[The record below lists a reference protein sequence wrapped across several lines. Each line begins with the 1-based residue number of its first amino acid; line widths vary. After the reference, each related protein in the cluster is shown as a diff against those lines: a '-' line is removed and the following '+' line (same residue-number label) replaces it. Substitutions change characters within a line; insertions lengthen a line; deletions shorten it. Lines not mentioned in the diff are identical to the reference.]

1 MKFYKKSNF
10 KFWQGY
16 IGISVFVIFNTIA
29 MIFYPGGTYLDSSTE
44 GYHFFYNFFSNL
56 GEWTA
61 RNGEINTFSA
71 SLFNSSLII
80 FAISYFSFFIS
91 FLSLQVKYINSKWL
105 RLFLVASIFVSIS
118 SFIFISVFSAEET
131 SKFWHLV
138 FVKMAFRTLFIH
150 AVLQTYIVIKI
161 PKFDQFI
168 SFATLG
174 FTILLFLFLIIMDFG
189 PSALGSREG
198 LFIQVTAQKTI
209 VAGILIY
216 FFFQIRTALRLSKD
230 VSF

>member
-1 MKFYKKSNF
+1 MKKSNF

-16 IGISVFVIFNTIA
+16 LGISIFVIFNTIA
-29 MIFYPGGTYLDSSTE
+29 MLFYPGGTYLDSSTE

-71 SLFNSSLII
+71 ALFNSSLII

-91 FLSLQVKYINSKWL
+91 FLSLEVKYINSKWL
-105 RLFLVASIFVSIS
+105 RFFLVASISVSIS

-174 FTILLFLFLIIMDFG
+174 FTILLFLFLIVMDFG
-189 PSALGSREG
+189 PSAHGSQEG
-198 LFIQVTAQKTI
+198 LFVQVTAQKTI
-209 VAGILIY
+209 VAGIMIY
-216 FFFQIRTALRLSKD
+216 FFFQIRTALRLSKE
-230 VSF
+230 

>member
-1 MKFYKKSNF
+1 MKKSNF

-16 IGISVFVIFNTIA
+16 LGISVFVIFNTIA
-29 MIFYPGGTYLDSSTE
+29 MLLYPGGTYLDSSTE

-80 FAISYFSFFIS
+80 FSLSYFLFFIS
-91 FLSLQVKYINSKWL
+91 FLKLEVKYIDSKWL
-105 RLFLVASIFVSIS
+105 RFFLVASISVSIL

-150 AVLQTYIVIKI
+150 AVLQTYIVFKI

-168 SFATLG
+168 YFATLG
-174 FTILLFLFLIIMDFG
+174 FTILLFLFLIVMDFG
-189 PSALGSREG
+189 PSAHGSQEG
-198 LFIQVTAQKTI
+198 LFVQVTAQKTI
-209 VAGILIY
+209 VAGIMIY
-216 FFFQIRTALRLSKD
+216 FFFQIRTALQLTKE
-230 VSF
+230 

>member
-1 MKFYKKSNF
+1 M
-10 KFWQGY
+10 
-16 IGISVFVIFNTIA
+16 
-29 MIFYPGGTYLDSSTE
+29 
-44 GYHFFYNFFSNL
+44 
-56 GEWTA
+56 
-61 RNGEINTFSA
+61 A
-71 SLFNSSLII
+71 SF
-80 FAISYFSFFIS
+80 
-91 FLSLQVKYINSKWL
+91 
-105 RLFLVASIFVSIS
+105 FLVASISVSIC

-189 PSALGSREG
+189 PSALGSQEG
-198 LFIQVTAQKTI
+198 LFIQVTAQKII
-209 VAGILIY
+209 VASIMIY
-216 FFFQIRTALRLSKD
+216 FFFQIRTALKFLD
-230 VSF
+230 ISFYLYCMS

>member
-1 MKFYKKSNF
+1 MKKSNF

-16 IGISVFVIFNTIA
+16 LGISIFVIFNTIA
-29 MIFYPGGTYLDSSTE
+29 MLFYPGGTYLDSSTE

-71 SLFNSSLII
+71 ALFNSSLII

-91 FLSLQVKYINSKWL
+91 FLKLEVKFINSKWL
-105 RLFLVASIFVSIS
+105 RFFLVASISVSIS

-174 FTILLFLFLIIMDFG
+174 FTILLFLFLIVMDFG
-189 PSALGSREG
+189 PNAHGSQEG
-198 LFIQVTAQKTI
+198 LFVQVTAQKTI
-209 VAGILIY
+209 VAGIMIY
-216 FFFQIRTALRLSKD
+216 FFFQIRTALRLSKE
-230 VSF
+230 

>member
-1 MKFYKKSNF
+1 MKKSNF

-16 IGISVFVIFNTIA
+16 LGISVFVIFNTIA
-29 MIFYPGGTYLDSSTE
+29 MLFYPGGTYLDSSTE

-71 SLFNSSLII
+71 ALFNSSLII

-91 FLSLQVKYINSKWL
+91 FLSLEVKYINSKWL
-105 RLFLVASIFVSIS
+105 RFFLVASISVSIL

-174 FTILLFLFLIIMDFG
+174 FTILLFLFLIVMDFG
-189 PSALGSREG
+189 PSAHGSQEG
-198 LFIQVTAQKTI
+198 LFVQVTAQKTI
-209 VAGILIY
+209 VAGIMIY
-216 FFFQIRTALRLSKD
+216 FFFQIRTALRLSKE
-230 VSF
+230 

>member
-1 MKFYKKSNF
+1 MLFRS
-10 KFWQGY
+10 
-16 IGISVFVIFNTIA
+16 
-29 MIFYPGGTYLDSSTE
+29 YLDSSTE

-105 RLFLVASIFVSIS
+105 RLFLVASISVSIS

-168 SFATLG
+168 SFTTLG
-174 FTILLFLFLIIMDFG
+174 FTILLFLFLIVMDFG
-189 PSALGSREG
+189 PSAHGSQQG

-209 VAGILIY
+209 VAGIMIY

-230 VSF
+230 VGF

>member
-1 MKFYKKSNF
+1 MKKSNF

-16 IGISVFVIFNTIA
+16 LGISVFVIFNTFA
-29 MIFYPGGTYLDSSTE
+29 MLFYPGGTYLDSSTE

-61 RNGEINTFSA
+61 RNGEINNFSA
-71 SLFNSSLII
+71 FLFNSSLII
-80 FAISYFSFFIS
+80 FALSYFSFFIS
-91 FLSLQVKYINSKWL
+91 FLKLEVNYINSKWL
-105 RLFLVASIFVSIS
+105 RYLLIASISIS
-118 SFIFISVFSAEET
+118 ILSFIFISVFSAEET

-174 FTILLFLFLIIMDFG
+174 FTILLFLFLIVMDFG
-189 PSALGSREG
+189 PSALGSQEG

-209 VAGILIY
+209 VGGIMIY
-216 FFFQIRTALRLSKD
+216 FFFQIRTALRLSKE
-230 VSF
+230 

>member
-1 MKFYKKSNF
+1 
-10 KFWQGY
+10 
-16 IGISVFVIFNTIA
+16 

-91 FLSLQVKYINSKWL
+91 FLNLEVKYINSKWL
-105 RLFLVASIFVSIS
+105 RFFLVASISVSIC

-138 FVKMAFRTLFIH
+138 FVKIAFRTLFIH
-150 AVLQTYIVIKI
+150 AVLQSYIVIKI

-189 PSALGSREG
+189 PSALGSQEG

>member
-1 MKFYKKSNF
+1 MKKSNF

-16 IGISVFVIFNTIA
+16 LGISVFVIFNTIA
-29 MIFYPGGTYLDSSTE
+29 MLFYPGGTYLDSSTE
-44 GYHFFYNFFSNL
+44 GYQFFYNFFSNL

-71 SLFNSSLII
+71 CLFNSSLII
-80 FAISYFSFFIS
+80 FALSYFSFFIS
-91 FLSLQVKYINSKWL
+91 FLKLEVKYINSMWL
-105 RLFLVASIFVSIS
+105 VYLLIASISIS
-118 SFIFISVFSAEET
+118 ILSFIFISFFSAEET

-161 PKFDQFI
+161 PIFDQFI

-174 FTILLFLFLIIMDFG
+174 FTILLFLFLIVMDFG
-189 PSALGSREG
+189 PRAHASQEG

-209 VAGILIY
+209 VTGIMIY
-216 FFFQIRTALRLSKD
+216 FFFQIRTALQLYK
-230 VSF
+230 

>member
-1 MKFYKKSNF
+1 
-10 KFWQGY
+10 
-16 IGISVFVIFNTIA
+16 

-91 FLSLQVKYINSKWL
+91 FLSLEVKYINSKWL
-105 RLFLVASIFVSIS
+105 RFFLVASISVSIC

-138 FVKMAFRTLFIH
+138 FVKIAFRTLFIH
-150 AVLQTYIVIKI
+150 AVLQSYIVIKI

-189 PSALGSREG
+189 PSALGSQEG

>member
-29 MIFYPGGTYLDSSTE
+29 MLFYPGGTYLDSSTE

-105 RLFLVASIFVSIS
+105 RLFLVASISVSIS

-174 FTILLFLFLIIMDFG
+174 FTILLFLFLIVMDFG
-189 PSALGSREG
+189 PSAHGSQQG

-209 VAGILIY
+209 VAGIMIY
-216 FFFQIRTALRLSKD
+216 FFFQIRTALSLSKD
-230 VSF
+230 VGF

>member
-91 FLSLQVKYINSKWL
+91 FLSLEVKYINSKWL
-105 RLFLVASIFVSIS
+105 RFFLVASISVSIC

-138 FVKMAFRTLFIH
+138 FVKIAFRTLFIH
-150 AVLQTYIVIKI
+150 AVLQSYIVIKI

-189 PSALGSREG
+189 PSALGSQEG

>member
-1 MKFYKKSNF
+1 MKKSNF

-16 IGISVFVIFNTIA
+16 LGISIFVIFNTIA
-29 MIFYPGGTYLDSSTE
+29 MLFYPGGTYLDSSTE

-71 SLFNSSLII
+71 ALFNSSLII

-91 FLSLQVKYINSKWL
+91 FLSLEVKFINSKWL
-105 RLFLVASIFVSIS
+105 LFFLVASISVSIS

-174 FTILLFLFLIIMDFG
+174 FTILLFLFLIVMDFG
-189 PSALGSREG
+189 PSAHGSQEG
-198 LFIQVTAQKTI
+198 LFVQVTAQKTI
-209 VAGILIY
+209 VAGIMIY
-216 FFFQIRTALRLSKD
+216 FFFQIRTALRLSKE
-230 VSF
+230 

>member
-1 MKFYKKSNF
+1 MKFYKKSKF

-29 MIFYPGGTYLDSSTE
+29 MLFYPGGTYLDSSTE

-105 RLFLVASIFVSIS
+105 RLFLVASISVSIS

-131 SKFWHLV
+131 TKFWHLV

-168 SFATLG
+168 SFTTLG
-174 FTILLFLFLIIMDFG
+174 FTILLFLFLIVMDFG
-189 PSALGSREG
+189 PSAHGSQQG

-209 VAGILIY
+209 VAGIMIY
-216 FFFQIRTALRLSKD
+216 FFFQIRTALLLSKD
-230 VSF
+230 VGF

>member
-1 MKFYKKSNF
+1 ML
-10 KFWQGY
+10 
-16 IGISVFVIFNTIA
+16 
-29 MIFYPGGTYLDSSTE
+29 FYPGGTYLDSSTE

-91 FLSLQVKYINSKWL
+91 FLRLQVKYINSKWL
-105 RLFLVASIFVSIS
+105 RLFLVASISVSIS

-138 FVKMAFRTLFIH
+138 FVKMAFRTLFVH
-150 AVLQTYIVIKI
+150 AVLQTYIVTKI

-174 FTILLFLFLIIMDFG
+174 FTILLFLFLIVMDFG
-189 PSALGSREG
+189 PTAHGSQQG

-209 VAGILIY
+209 VAGIMIY

-230 VSF
+230 VGF

>member
-1 MKFYKKSNF
+1 MKFYKKTNF

-80 FAISYFSFFIS
+80 FSISYFSFFIS
-91 FLSLQVKYINSKWL
+91 FLSLEVKYINSKWL
-105 RLFLVASIFVSIS
+105 RFFLVASISVSIC

-174 FTILLFLFLIIMDFG
+174 FTILLFLFLIVMDFG
-189 PSALGSREG
+189 PSALGSQEG
-198 LFIQVTAQKTI
+198 LFIQVTAQKMI

-216 FFFQIRTALRLSKD
+216 FFFQIRTALRLTKE
-230 VSF
+230 